1 MISLSPASCKVSL
14 EFLTTNLAWSSRKDM
29 KLLKNACIENLQLLK
44 DCNLILVEDS
54 QRNFGLPI
62 SSVSSI
68 RSLVKESL
76 ARLQRLWFSL
86 VLNVPAP
93 VPPTWLLRGAGK
105 VEISTNSCL
114 RTIIVRTR
122 PQTLKHS
129 SGTLVASARCDS
141 TDFDGYRA
149 TPSSSSSG
157 TNSALLQ
164 DLGVQGLNLKS
175 IWKIELWWNK

>member
-105 VEISTNSCL
+105 FEMSPNSCL
-114 RTIIVRTR
+114 TIIVRTS
-122 PQTLKHS
+122 PQTL
-129 SGTLVASARCDS
+129 TVTSARCDS

-175 IWKIELWWNK
+175 VWKIEVWWNK